1 VARLDS
7 TTAAPARSGYGET
20 VTPERMR
27 SLVVD
32 AQVARLATVGAD
44 GRPHLVPV
52 CFTLVG
58 DVVYTAVDHKPKRSP
73 HLRRIAN
80 LQATGYA
87 CLLVDA
93 YSEDWSALWWVRMD
107 GRGRVVDEEAEIT
120 TAVTSLTAKYPQY
133 AARPPR
139 GPVLAVD
146 VSGWNGW
153 SAS

>member
-1 VARLDS
+1 
-7 TTAAPARSGYGET
+7 
-20 VTPERMR
+20 MR

-32 AQVARLATVGAD
+32 ARVARLATVGAD

-52 CFTLVG
+52 CFALIG
-58 DVVYTAVDHKPKRSP
+58 DVIYTAVDHKPKRSP
-73 HLRRIAN
+73 HLRRTAN
-80 LQATGYA
+80 LQATGHA

-107 GRGRVVDEEAEIT
+107 GRGRVVDDPAEIT

-146 VSGWNGW
+146 VSDWNGW